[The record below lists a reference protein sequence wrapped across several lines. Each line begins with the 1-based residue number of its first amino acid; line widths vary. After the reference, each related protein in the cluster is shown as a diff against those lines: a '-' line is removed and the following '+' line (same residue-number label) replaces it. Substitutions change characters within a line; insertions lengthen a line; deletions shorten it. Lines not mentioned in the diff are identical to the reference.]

1 MGNQSD
7 VKMNLRQQLEKL
19 PFNYGRYNVVIM
31 KKKGGRWIEFCR
43 YNRQYGFFDVVKIGE
58 RVESVDQL
66 ASEDVEMMWKLD
78 EIGVM
83 KAVLIGTA
91 LYMPEDIEFGSVS
104 WWGPDTEIQTE
115 CNREL
120 ASETTKMPYL

>member
-1 MGNQSD
+1 
-7 VKMNLRQQLEKL
+7 MNLRQQLEKL

-43 YNRQYGFFDVVKIGE
+43 YNRQYGFFEAVKIGE
-58 RVESVDQL
+58 RVEAADQL
-66 ASEDVEMMWKLD
+66 TGEEVEMIWRLD
-78 EIGVM
+78 KIGVM
-83 KAVLIGTA
+83 KSVLIGTA
-91 LYMPEDIEFGSVS
+91 LYMPDIEFGSVH

-120 ASETTKMPYL
+120 ASETTRMPCL